1 MDEDDMYGAGSDD
14 FRCYLWKIPS
24 LISLQG
30 LRKEITADDWYTQEW
45 PDIVGEYIQL
55 YVMAKYSPEV
65 HRITSVCRRQ
75 AGKQIRT
82 FRNRDAISTTERYVG
97 SSFHVFLDISSLMLD
112 SRAPIGG
119 ECCRHPSVSTIHCHF
134 RYRIQGPPS

>member
-45 PDIVGEYIQL
+45 PDIVGECMQS
-55 YVMAKYSPEV
+55 YVMAGYLPEV
-65 HRITSVCRRQ
+65 SL
-75 AGKQIRT
+75 AFAEGKQE
-82 FRNRDAISTTERYVG
+82 NRYVP
-97 SSFHVFLDISSLMLD
+97 FE
-112 SRAPIGG
+112 IGTPLARLNG
-119 ECCRHPSVSTIHCHF
+119 M
-134 RYRIQGPPS
+134 